1 METNFQRVGAVSN
14 TQVGNE
20 FEEAVCLFFAETG
33 TRSTSGAGLAPDAA
47 SPVGRRTH

>member
-33 TRSTSGAGLAPDAA
+33 TRCIMPHRSTRSC
-47 SPVGRRTH
+47 VN